1 MRKFLKSIGVLVIG
15 LLMCAVC
22 CSCNGHAV
30 WPSDDGVTKDYVDS
44 CVAAGVQNYINP
56 LFTSVDE
63 VLTFRDLTA
72 EGQGI
77 DDAFNLMP
85 EDVLKNVAAVCI
97 NRDGH
102 VSKRGIVYEYRA
114 NSAVYNNL
122 PASDTTSQNDTT
134 TVNPNLVGTSAGGK
148 PYRSDSLVTLPTNE
162 TTYTQHDTTIGGKTY
177 KVRTRTEKTYE

>member
-1 MRKFLKSIGVLVIG
+1 MRKFLKTMGVLITG

-22 CSCNGHAV
+22 CSCNGHSV
-30 WPSDDGVTKDYVDS
+30 WPSDDGVTKEYVDS

-56 LFTSVDE
+56 LFMSVDE

-77 DDAFNLMP
+77 DDAFNSMP

-114 NSAVYNNL
+114 NNAVYNNL
-122 PASDTTSQNDTT
+122 PAQNDTI
-134 TVNPNLVGTSAGGK
+134 TVNPNLGTSAGGQ
-148 PYRSDSLVTLPTNE
+148 PHRPDSSMALPKNE

-177 KVRTRTEKTYE
+177 KVKTITEKTYE

>member
-1 MRKFLKSIGVLVIG
+1 MRKFLKSFGVLVIG

-44 CVAAGVQNYINP
+44 CIAAGVQNYINP

-63 VLTFRDLTA
+63 VLTFRDLTV
-72 EGQGI
+72 EGQSI
-77 DDAFNLMP
+77 DDAFNSMP
-85 EDVLKNVAAVCI
+85 ENVLKNVATVCI

-102 VSKRGIVYEYRA
+102 VSKRGIVYEYRT

-122 PASDTTSQNDTT
+122 PASDTTSQNDTI
-134 TVNPNLVGTSAGGK
+134 TVNPNLGTSAGGQ
-148 PYRSDSLVTLPTNE
+148 PYRPDSASLPMNE
-162 TTYTQHDTTIGGKTY
+162 TTYSQHDTTIGGKNY
-177 KVRTRTEKTYE
+177 KVRIKTEKTYE

>member
-1 MRKFLKSIGVLVIG
+1 MRKFLKSFGVLVIG

-44 CVAAGVQNYINP
+44 VVAASMQNYVNP

-63 VLTFRDLTA
+63 VLTFRDLTV

-77 DDAFNLMP
+77 DDAFNSMP
-85 EDVLKNVAAVCI
+85 EDILKNVAAVCI

-122 PASDTTSQNDTT
+122 PTPDAASQNDTIK
-134 TVNPNLVGTSAGGK
+134 VNPNSGTSAGGQS
-148 PYRSDSLVTLPTNE
+148 YRQDSSVTLPTNE
-162 TTYTQHDTTIGGKTY
+162 VSYTQHDTTIGGKTY
-177 KVRTRTEKTYE
+177 KVRTKTEKKYE

>member
-1 MRKFLKSIGVLVIG
+1 
-15 LLMCAVC
+15 MCAI
-22 CSCNGHAV
+22 CSCDGHKV
-30 WPSDDGVTKDYVDS
+30 WPSDDGVTKEYVDS

-56 LFTSVDE
+56 LFMSVDE
-63 VLTFRDLTA
+63 VITFRDLTA

-77 DDAFNLMP
+77 DDAFNSMP

-122 PASDTTSQNDTT
+122 PASDTI
-134 TVNPNLVGTSAGGK
+134 TVNPNLGTSAGGQ
-148 PYRSDSLVTLPTNE
+148 PYRSDSASLPMSE
-162 TTYTQHDTTIGGKTY
+162 TTYSQHDTTIGGKNY
-177 KVRTRTEKTYE
+177 KVRIKTEKTYE